1 MVRQLALLGGDV
13 SKLIP
18 ESVYQRLRKNIL
30 KKPPLINPD
39 VPE

>member
-1 MVRQLALLGGDV
+1 MALLGGDV

-18 ESVYQRLRKNIL
+18 ESVYRQLRQKITQ
-30 KKPPLINPD
+30 KRPAIDAD